1 MGNPKKINCLL
12 YQQLVEFH
20 KKLFSYREYVNISDR
35 QLFVKL
41 YMKARNKNIEL
52 VATLKAPSLLIIGVA
67 NSEANQS
74 IKESYAVTA
83 KI

>member
-1 MGNPKKINCLL
+1 
-12 YQQLVEFH
+12 
-20 KKLFSYREYVNISDR
+20 
-35 QLFVKL
+35 
-41 YMKARNKNIEL
+41 MKARDKNIEL
-52 VATLKAPSLLIIGVA
+52 VATLKVPPLLIIGVA

>member
-1 MGNPKKINCLL
+1 MIDFL
-12 YQQLVEFH
+12 Q
-20 KKLFSYREYVNISDR
+20 KLFSNREYKSE
-35 QLFVKL
+35 QQPLAKL
-41 YMKARNKNIEL
+41 YMKARDKNIEL
-52 VATLKAPSLLIIGVA
+52 VATLKVPSLLIIGVA

>member
-1 MGNPKKINCLL
+1 
-12 YQQLVEFH
+12 
-20 KKLFSYREYVNISDR
+20 
-35 QLFVKL
+35 
-41 YMKARNKNIEL
+41 MKSRDTNIEL
-52 VATLKAPSLLIIGVA
+52 VATLKTPSLLLIGVE